1 MVIPQAHDQ
10 NHSLVQALAHGSQ
23 TTFLSEDVLIAEGF
37 LLGCAEVRGDRVSGD
52 TTDIRG
58 RVGDNLSVLHVDAL
72 DLAEGAGVSAV
83 AGDELSDHGHLGLGV
98 DGLAGAV
105 EALVAHAEG
114 VEVTSIG
121 IAGSC
126 VASGGVSSA
135 TLVALAH
142 SLFGALARVRRVGTG
157 NAVGFPDIH
166 LRAARSVT
174 ANTSVLVV
182 LRRLPVVHVGLYHAL
197 VIFLTSFSNLTSITT
212 HLTVDKLQI
221 TRALRITVASSVFGT
236 CLVAIVPSHA
246 TIGIH
251 GDKVQSS
258 IESAGQSGSV
268 HIECEL
274 LILQLEHL
282 VGTIVL
288 HQKQTR
294 ANVGSSD
301 KAQREGIAICAR
313 AVGAGVVSALQGTV
327 CGASLVIG
335 AESRIPLVSKKST
348 NANAHL
354 LYSEFLT
361 SFPV

>member
-10 NHSLVQALAHGSQ
+10 NHSLVQTLAHASQ
-23 TTFLSEDVLIAEGF
+23 TTFLGEDILIAEGF

-52 TTDIRG
+52 TANVRG

-72 DLAEGAGVSAV
+72 DLAEGAGVGAV
-83 AGDELSDHGHLGLGV
+83 AGDELSNNGHLGLGV
-98 DGLAGAV
+98 DGLARAEEG
-105 EALVAHAEG
+105 LVTHTEG

-142 SLFGALARVRRVGTG
+142 GLFGALARVRSVGSG

-166 LRAARSVT
+166 LRAARSVA
-174 ANTSVLVV
+174 ANTSVLVA
-182 LRRLPVVHVGLYHAL
+182 LGRHPVVHVGLYHAL
-197 VIFLTSFSNLTSITT
+197 AILLTSFSNLTGITT
-212 HLTVDKLQI
+212 HLAVDELQI
-221 TRALRITVASSVFGT
+221 TRALRVTVTSSVLGT
-236 CLVAIVPSHA
+236 CLVAIVLSQA

-258 IESAGQSGSV
+258 IESAGQTGSV

-274 LILQLEHL
+274 LVLQLEDL

-288 HQKQTR
+288 HQKQTG

-301 KAQREGIAICAR
+301 KAQSEGIAIGGR
-313 AVGAGVVSALQGTV
+313 TVGAGVVSALQSTV

-348 NANAHL
+348 NVNARL